1 MTLVRLALA
10 ALIVVLAP
18 PPSHAVDRSNIP
30 LKNWGGFSL
39 YRDAVYDDLD
49 RLVTAGLADRA
60 VLNTKPIN
68 RVAAARIVARAIDS
82 IRRDSLGA
90 YNGRRDLEAVLDRL
104 MEEFRVELAAL
115 GVSLPGQ
122 GAKAPGFVSFI
133 PVDRAQVRAGYASR
147 DFSVPNSQGLRF
159 QNGVNGGLTFDSRL
173 QVGDVLTLY
182 VQPEMLANE
191 EFGAARLLTGYAKLT
206 LFNVELLVGR
216 ENLAWGPGIHGS
228 LILSNNSRPLDQV
241 RVAGAEPFLLPFVG
255 EWVGPTNMVFFV
267 AELEERRDHPRAKLA
282 GMRAT
287 ATPFSFLELG
297 ISRVVMF
304 NGEGGPQLDAG
315 DYLRVIFYPPAG
327 DDRTEEGKF
336 RNNNLFSIDADLR
349 LADVDRW
356 GLPAKDMRLYGEFGW
371 DDTCCESSF
380 IPLKAA
386 LSFLVGVHWI
396 GVFGDEGLEVRS
408 EYARTS
414 TLTYSHDQFRS
425 GYSTRGEV
433 IGHHIG
439 TDGEEYYT
447 RVSKRFDHDLMLG
460 FEINR
465 AVAGSTTARQGTKE
479 RTIAGA
485 VDVSYRFAD
494 VYSIFGQYRLAHV
507 DNRNFRAHDD
517 GWDHVL
523 RVELTRSFR

>member
-1 MTLVRLALA
+1 MIVMTLALA
-10 ALIVVLAP
+10 ALMVALAA
-18 PPSHAVDRSNIP
+18 PPSHAFDRSNIP

-39 YRDAVYDDLD
+39 YREAVYDDLE
-49 RLVTAGLADRA
+49 RLVTAGLAERA
-60 VLNTKPIN
+60 VINTKPIN
-68 RVAAARIVARAIDS
+68 RMAAARIVARAIDS
-82 IRRDSLGA
+82 IRRDSAGA

-104 MEEFRVELAAL
+104 MDEFRPELAAL

-122 GAKAPGFVSFI
+122 TAKVPGFVSFI
-133 PVDRAQVRAGYASR
+133 PVDRAQARAGVASH

-159 QNGVNGGLTFDSRL
+159 QDGLNGGLTFDSRL
-173 QVGDVLTLY
+173 QVGDFLTFY
-182 VQPEMLANE
+182 VQPEMLIND

-216 ENLAWGPGIHGS
+216 ENLWWGPGIHGS
-228 LILSNNSRPLDQV
+228 LILSNNARPLDQV
-241 RVAGAEPFLLPFVG
+241 RVGGAEPFLLPLVG
-255 EWVGPTNMVFFV
+255 EWVGPTNMFFFV
-267 AELEERRDHPRAKLA
+267 AQLEERRDHPRAKLA

-315 DYLRVIFYPPAG
+315 ENLRVIFYPPAG
-327 DDRTEEGKF
+327 DERNAEAKF
-336 RNNNLFSIDADLR
+336 RTNNLFSVDADLR
-349 LADVDRW
+349 LANVDRW
-356 GLPAKDMRLYGEFGW
+356 GLPAKDVRVYGEFGW

-439 TDGEEYYT
+439 TDGEDYYT
-447 RVSKRFDHDLMLG
+447 RLSKRFDRDLMIG
-460 FEINR
+460 VEINR
-465 AVAGSTTARQGTKE
+465 AVAGATTSRESIKT
-479 RTIAGA
+479 RTLAGA
-485 VDVSYRFAD
+485 LDASYRFAD
-494 VYSIFGQYRLAHV
+494 VYSIFGQYRIAHV
-507 DNRNFRAHDD
+507 ENRNFRAHDD